1 MRMDQRG
8 DGRTAGGD
16 ALGGPRPSRGEKAAG
31 IQFWRERI
39 LRAVLIAGCILG
51 LVTYIPSVL
60 LAWHASLPGIMFID
74 TLAMAGT
81 ATLFFFNR
89 QLDYRLQAIVLLG
102 LFYTLGVWLLVSLG
116 TVSQIY
122 LLAFPI
128 LTGILLGLRPAVG
141 AIFLNAATLFSVGL
155 LVNAD
160 FQLTPLVNEPFAKWL
175 VITTNFTFVSAV
187 TTLTTSALAEGLD
200 RAFQTQREMTL
211 ALEAEHVRLAEANAR
226 LVEEMAARKQ
236 AQEAASELAMAVE
249 QARELILI
257 TGLDGSGVYGNPA
270 FCATAGIPLDEVATI
285 SLPEA
290 SPLRTRDDL
299 ANLWVTLR
307 DTHSWLGPVVL
318 TDRSGVARDLEAVVS
333 PLRDEQGAV
342 VRYVAVMRDLS
353 REQEVEHRLR
363 QAQKLEALGTLAGGI
378 AHDFNNILSSILGHA
393 ELSLGAEASPADY
406 HAHQEGI
413 VRACHR
419 ARDLVRQILVFSRQ
433 LPVVRQAVDPAVVL
447 QEVVQLLRPS
457 LPATIELR
465 CVIDPDHGHVEAD
478 PSELHQ
484 ILMNLCTN
492 AFHAM
497 EDHGGTLTVR
507 LAPVP
512 IGATFFV
519 EHPRLDATRPHLCIC
534 VEDTGVGMATEV
546 LPKIFD
552 PFFTTKIQGK
562 GTGLGLPTVHGT
574 VANLGGDIAVY
585 SEPGQ
590 GSSFSVYLP
599 CTAVLASKTS
609 QSTSPEAP
617 ARGNGQHI
625 LFVDDEQQVL
635 DIAARSL
642 ARMGYRVTTVAS
654 VAEALA
660 ACDHPDN
667 HFELVITDQTMP
679 RETGAQLTLKL
690 HERWPGLPV
699 ILTSGFGEALGPELL
714 ASLHLSAFLRKPFT
728 QSELMCAAARALR
741 GG

>member
-1 MRMDQRG
+1 V
-8 DGRTAGGD
+8 TA
-16 ALGGPRPSRGEKAAG
+16 
-31 IQFWRERI
+31 
-39 LRAVLIAGCILG
+39 
-51 LVTYIPSVL
+51 
-60 LAWHASLPGIMFID
+60 
-74 TLAMAGT
+74 
-81 ATLFFFNR
+81 
-89 QLDYRLQAIVLLG
+89 
-102 LFYTLGVWLLVSLG
+102 
-116 TVSQIY
+116 
-122 LLAFPI
+122 
-128 LTGILLGLRPAVG
+128 
-141 AIFLNAATLFSVGL
+141 
-155 LVNAD
+155 
-160 FQLTPLVNEPFAKWL
+160 
-175 VITTNFTFVSAV
+175 
-187 TTLTTSALAEGLD
+187 LTTSALAEGLD
-200 RAFQTQREMTL
+200 RAFQTQREMTQ
-211 ALEAEHVRLAEANAR
+211 ALEAEHARLAEANAR
-226 LVEEMAARKQ
+226 LVEEMAARKR

-257 TGLDGSGVYGNPA
+257 TDLEGTGVYGNPA
-270 FCATAGIPLDEVATI
+270 FCAISGIPLDEVASI

-290 SPLRTRDDL
+290 SPLRTHDDL
-299 ANLWVTLR
+299 ANLWVTLH

-318 TDRSGVARDLEAVVS
+318 TDRSGVARDLDAVIS

-393 ELSLGAEASPADY
+393 ELSLGEEASPADY
-406 HAHQEGI
+406 RTHQEGI
-413 VRACHR
+413 ISACRR

-447 QEVVQLLRPS
+447 QEVILLLRPS

-465 CVIDPDHGHVEAD
+465 CHIDPNHGHVEAD

-497 EDHGGTLTVR
+497 EDHGGTLTVT

-519 EHPRLDATRPHLCIC
+519 EHPRLDATRPHLCIT
-534 VEDTGVGMATEV
+534 VEDTGVGMAADV

-574 VANLGGDIAVY
+574 VVNLGGDITVY

-590 GSSFSVYLP
+590 GSCFSVYLP
-599 CTAVLASKTS
+599 CTAVLASMTA
-609 QSTSPEAP
+609 QGASPEAP
-617 ARGNGQHI
+617 VRGNGQHI

-635 DIAARSL
+635 EIAARSL
-642 ARMGYRVTTVAS
+642 TRMGYRVTTAAS

-660 ACDHPDN
+660 ACDQPDN

-690 HERWPGLPV
+690 HERWPALPV
-699 ILTSGFGEALGPELL
+699 ILTSGSGEALGPDLL

-728 QSELMCAAARALR
+728 QSELMSAAARALR